1 MKQKDHTPFL
11 LKIIRWGFPKLEKMA
26 PSLADKVFIKLFFSP
41 VNFQAP
47 EKEKKAE
54 TFAERFNFNVDDK
67 TIQAY
72 QWGKTKPY
80 VLVLHGWAGRATQ
93 FRRFIKP
100 LAAAGY
106 SVIGFDAPAH
116 GQSTGKSTTIIEFEH
131 AIRKIYELHG
141 EPEAIIA
148 HSFGGGAVFFAAANG
163 LPVKKLINIASP
175 TIGDEIINT
184 YLRTIHGS
192 AKTGESFKHYIHKTF
207 GKPFDEYTA
216 SYLVQHLPK
225 PIDLLLVHDEDDR
238 EVVLRH
244 ALELRKLYPSARLLQ
259 TTKLGHTRIL
269 KDDDVIRN
277 CVTFIREG
285 RLAD

>member
-26 PSLADKVFIKLFFSP
+26 PSLADKNFIKLIFSP

-106 SVIGFDAPAH
+106 SVIGF
-116 GQSTGKSTTIIEFEH
+116 
-131 AIRKIYELHG
+131 
-141 EPEAIIA
+141 
-148 HSFGGGAVFFAAANG
+148 
-163 LPVKKLINIASP
+163 
-175 TIGDEIINT
+175 
-184 YLRTIHGS
+184 
-192 AKTGESFKHYIHKTF
+192 
-207 GKPFDEYTA
+207 
-216 SYLVQHLPK
+216 
-225 PIDLLLVHDEDDR
+225 
-238 EVVLRH
+238 
-244 ALELRKLYPSARLLQ
+244 
-259 TTKLGHTRIL
+259 
-269 KDDDVIRN
+269 
-277 CVTFIREG
+277 
-285 RLAD
+285 